1 MNVNAKEFIMT
12 ETTSNNRIKRRNIE
26 VESRNVELQIRNTEL
41 ELRIKTLENRIRPL
55 NISNRHFE
63 GQSPSFYW
71 SKKVQRRRQTNILN
85 CSLV

>member
-41 ELRIKTLENRIRPL
+41 ELRIKTLEDRIKQL
-55 NISNRHFE
+55 EKFADESTDAIFMYE
-63 GQSPSFYW
+63 M
-71 SKKVQRRRQTNILN
+71 KLCKLMK
-85 CSLV
+85 